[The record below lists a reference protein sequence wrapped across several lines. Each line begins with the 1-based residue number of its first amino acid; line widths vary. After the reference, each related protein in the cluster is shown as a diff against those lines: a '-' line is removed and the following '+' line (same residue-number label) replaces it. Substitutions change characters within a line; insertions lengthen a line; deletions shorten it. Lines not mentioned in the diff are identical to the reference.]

1 MLERRGDKITS
12 CYQSTTSY
20 ARDTSTDALELSE
33 RREMMVKQIVK
44 SKLSNLYLYDSIKQI
59 QCCQLLLINNRLE
72 LDKKSAKSAI

>member
-33 RREMMVKQIVK
+33 RREMMLIQIEISMAAKCQTMNPNHLNESIYICNQSTYVE
-44 SKLSNLYLYDSIKQI
+44 KLNYFR
-59 QCCQLLLINNRLE
+59 N
-72 LDKKSAKSAI
+72 